1 MSRVARSIF
10 EDATKAT
17 RIDEVSAT
25 LTYIGEAEIGTVD
38 TAFKWKI
45 KRMNKT
51 GNVTAIEWA
60 DGNDKA
66 DNQWSDRANLS
77 YS

>member
-17 RIDEVSAT
+17 RIDEVSAN

-45 KRMNKT
+45 KRMQKT
-51 GNVTAIEWA
+51 ANVTAIEWA